1 VIRNARELQ
10 VTLERIRYFQQQ
22 VTYLRQIETNPVNYR
37 LSLSGYLTQLDRMQ
51 LEVRDYRWLHPR
63 EL

>member
-37 LSLSGYLTQLDRMQ
+37 LSLSGYLTQLDRM
-51 LEVRDYRWLHPR
+51 
-63 EL
+63 